1 MLIYPG
7 GDQMIVKPYTQTLYM
22 DALISLT
29 KRLKK
34 NHPKYNSLQDELNRN
49 IAGDIGEETVMN
61 FLKKVHLPYKF
72 FAFHNVFTIRR
83 ISFSNGYPLNITVL
97 RSNIRG

>member
-22 DALISLT
+22 EALISLT

-34 NHPKYNSLQDELNRN
+34 NHPKYNSLQDELNSN
-49 IAGDIGEETVMN
+49 IAGDIGEEAVMN

-72 FAFHNVFTIRR
+72 FAFHNV
-83 ISFSNGYPLNITVL
+83 SL
-97 RSNIRG
+97 